1 MHEPAAG
8 EPQADEQAVAKAIA
22 SMQAFDAMPQEW
34 RAFCADYGRTARG
47 ESLARLLVE
56 SGGDVAHAK
65 WQMSVLL
72 PMATYA
78 ERAQAKPKRKR
89 KAKT

>member
-1 MHEPAAG
+1 
-8 EPQADEQAVAKAIA
+8 
-22 SMQAFDAMPQEW
+22 MQAFDAMPQEW

-56 SGGDVAHAK
+56 SGGDVEHAK
-65 WQMSVLL
+65 WKMNLLL
-72 PMATYA
+72 PVEPPPMTRRRRLKPIATYDLKA
-78 ERAQAKPKRKR
+78 EHGVPAKPKRKR